1 MMCGLVSGVLCVSY
15 SGVFGTHAAA
25 MTVVALVVLLRGGLQ
40 VCPAVGAAMGCAVQG
55 WGPAWGLHKSVVF
68 HDVVRCCQ

>member
-1 MMCGLVSGVLCVSY
+1 M
-15 SGVFGTHAAA
+15 HAAA